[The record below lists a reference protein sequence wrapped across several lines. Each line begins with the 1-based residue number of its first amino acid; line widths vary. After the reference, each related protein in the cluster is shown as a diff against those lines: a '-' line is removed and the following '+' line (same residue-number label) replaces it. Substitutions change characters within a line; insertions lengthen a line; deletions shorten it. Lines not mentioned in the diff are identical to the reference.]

1 MKKRRASSP
10 SSRRPAATRPRA
22 AAILEVLRRQGLLA
36 GRQCLDPDEDLAPG
50 QAAEIDRVLARYP
63 HLTDDEFVRE
73 NRDRWLA

>member
-1 MKKRRASSP
+1 M
-10 SSRRPAATRPRA
+10 
-22 AAILEVLRRQGLLA
+22 A